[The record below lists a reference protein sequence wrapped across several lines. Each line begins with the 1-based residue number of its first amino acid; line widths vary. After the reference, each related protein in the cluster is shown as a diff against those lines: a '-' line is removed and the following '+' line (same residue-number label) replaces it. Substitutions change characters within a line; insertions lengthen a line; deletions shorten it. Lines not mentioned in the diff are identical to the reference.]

1 VPNTVYVARDESGIF
16 LFDGRPTWEKDPK
29 DANDDGIWI
38 EANGVVL
45 VLELKEAQAVD
56 ILGFPP
62 VTGACY
68 DVTVIST
75 LIEQVDA

>member
-1 VPNTVYVARDESGIF
+1 MPNTVYVARDESGIF
-16 LFDGRPTWEKDPK
+16 LFTTRPVFETDKGDNA
-29 DANDDGIWI
+29 ANGIWSESGDGKLLI
-38 EANGVVL
+38 
-45 VLELKEAQAVD
+45 ELKEAEAVD

-75 LIEQVDA
+75 LVEQVDV